1 MIQIYHN
8 SRCGKSRDGLAFI
21 ENSKKE
27 FKIINYLIN
36 PPTFDELSVV
46 IEKLQIDP
54 LDLVRQKEKIWIENF
69 KDQKLNAQEIIQA
82 MVSNPI
88 LIERPI
94 VIKESSAIVG
104 RDLKKV
110 ADFIL

>member
-8 SRCGKSRDGLAFI
+8 SRCSKSRDCLAFI

-36 PPTFDELSVV
+36 PPSFNELSV
-46 IEKLQIDP
+46 IIKKLQLKP
-54 LDLVRQKEKIWIENF
+54 LDLVRKKEKVWIENF
-69 KDQKLNAQEIIQA
+69 KDQKLNPQEIILS

-94 VIKESSAIVG
+94 IIKGNSATIG

-110 ADFIL
+110 ADFII

>member
-8 SRCGKSRDGLAFI
+8 SRCSKSRDCLAFI

-36 PPTFDELSVV
+36 SPSFDELSV
-46 IEKLQIDP
+46 IIKKLQLKP
-54 LDLVRQKEKIWIENF
+54 LDLVRQKEKVWIEHF
-69 KDQKLNAQEIIQA
+69 KDQKLNPQEIIQA

-94 VIKESSAIVG
+94 IVKGNSAIIG

-110 ADFIL
+110 TDFIV

>member
-8 SRCGKSRDGLAFI
+8 SRCSKSRDCLAFI

-36 PPTFDELSVV
+36 PPSFDELSV
-46 IEKLQIDP
+46 IIKKLQLEP
-54 LDLVRQKEKIWIENF
+54 LDLVRQKEKVWIENF
-69 KDQKLNAQEIIQA
+69 KNQKLNAQEIIQA

-94 VIKESSAIVG
+94 IIKENSAIIG

-110 ADFIL
+110 ASFIV